1 MALWYWA
8 LYKTHGQTRSDKS
21 MPYHGRFL
29 KGPALDQRSAYV
41 CAHVHTHVYVH
52 VCAHML
58 EPRCAEQLSMNELHT
73 VLSDLGIDEES
84 IEEIVLNAATP
95 RARGLGA

>member
-1 MALWYWA
+1 
-8 LYKTHGQTRSDKS
+8 
-21 MPYHGRFL
+21 
-29 KGPALDQRSAYV
+29 
-41 CAHVHTHVYVH
+41 
-52 VCAHML
+52 ML
-58 EPRCAEQLSMNELHT
+58 EPRCDEQLSMNELHT